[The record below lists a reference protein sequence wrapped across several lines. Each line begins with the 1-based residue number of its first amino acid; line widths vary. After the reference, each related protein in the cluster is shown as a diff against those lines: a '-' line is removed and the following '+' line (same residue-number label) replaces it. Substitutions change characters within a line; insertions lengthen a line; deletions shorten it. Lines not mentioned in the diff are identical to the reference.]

1 MTLAKGH
8 MSIAFRQRGKKLYI
22 FGPGHMTKMAAMPIY
37 AKNLKKK
44 KLKKI
49 FFYGT
54 TGLIVLKLG
63 M

>member
-44 KLKKI
+44 NLKKSSSMEP
-49 FFYGT
+49 
-54 TGLIVLKLG
+54 LG
-63 M
+63 